1 MEGDIFENVDMNR
14 DVLKTLVW
22 KYFRKTFGRMKMFLK
37 TFYVNK
43 DISGNV
49 FVDKDMFENVCADED
64 VFEKHFCGLRY
75 FRE

>member
-37 TFYVNK
+37 MFVSTKIFQETFLWTK
-43 DISGNV
+43 ICSKM
-49 FVDKDMFENVCADED
+49 FVQMKMFLKNVCA
-64 VFEKHFCGLRY
+64 G
-75 FRE
+75 